1 MPEDRPRLTVSTEGN
16 VTTVGFSDRKILD
29 EVTIMRIGDQLNALV
44 ADAQSPRILL
54 DFSGVAHMSSS
65 AFGVLITLHKRTREK
80 GGQLR
85 LCNIEPAIYEVF
97 LITRLYEIFTICDS
111 RQEAMES
118 LA

>member
-16 VTTVGFSDRKILD
+16 VTVVGFCDRKILD

-44 ADAQSPRILL
+44 AEAEVPRMLL
-54 DFSGVAHMSSS
+54 DFSSVAHMSSS
-65 AFGVLITLHKRTREK
+65 ALGVLITLHKRIREK
-80 GGQLR
+80 SGQLR

-97 LITRLYEIFTICDS
+97 LITHLYEIFTICDS
-111 RQEAMES
+111 REEAMES